1 MQVLVFNFIIV
12 LSIFFLLYI
21 KSMANLHRE
30 HFHGPWLWDR
40 MEIKGTHND
49 TEIDVIFKKL
59 DEIEKQSVEIVEKIM

>member
-1 MQVLVFNFIIV
+1 
-12 LSIFFLLYI
+12 
-21 KSMANLHRE
+21 
-30 HFHGPWLWDR
+30 